1 MCNFL
6 NEKNRCRDYFFP
18 GENSKKNLIHF
29 VLTSI
34 KGHIRHFHE
43 NQNEWNWNHLL
54 IQDIKLPLSDFKNL
68 QESCSSNKIS
78 DDLGFVAKLWF
89 LTQFPN

>member
-1 MCNFL
+1 M
-6 NEKNRCRDYFFP
+6 KKTGAGITSSP
-18 GENSKKNLIHF
+18 VKIQKKNLIHF

-54 IQDIKLPLSDFKNL
+54 IQDIKLPWSDFKNL